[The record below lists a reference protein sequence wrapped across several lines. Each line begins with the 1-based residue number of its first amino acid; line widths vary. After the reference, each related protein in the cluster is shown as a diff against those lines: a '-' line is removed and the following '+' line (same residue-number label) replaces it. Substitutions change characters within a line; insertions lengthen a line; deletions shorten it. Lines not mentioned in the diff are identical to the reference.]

1 MESGLEDR
9 NNRQTLS
16 RHEERI
22 PVSMES
28 GLEDRN
34 NPGDHPRA
42 GRDSNRVSMESGLED
57 RNNARAR
64 HRTRT
69 ETPMSQWSPA

>member
-9 NNRQTLS
+9 NNNAQQIRSDALS
-16 RHEERI
+16 C

-34 NPGDHPRA
+34 NYPIERWQDCDEA
-42 GRDSNRVSMESGLED
+42 L
-57 RNNARAR
+57 
-64 HRTRT
+64 
-69 ETPMSQWSPA
+69 SQWSPA

>member
-9 NNRQTLS
+9 NNLDLGGEYTT
-16 RHEERI
+16 EY

-34 NPGDHPRA
+34 NLDHGA
-42 GRDSNRVSMESGLED
+42 HV
-57 RNNARAR
+57 
-64 HRTRT
+64 
-69 ETPMSQWSPA
+69 